1 MRKPGALQHALV
13 LKHSPDLKTLY
24 ELYYKEK
31 PREFLEKLDQYR
43 ELPKDQLLH
52 KLSLASLV
60 PEMKLPSTK
69 AEAITDAIEAD
80 WQLLN
85 RLYGLERVYS

>member
-1 MRKPGALQHALV
+1 M
-13 LKHSPDLKTLY
+13 LKHSPDLKTLFD
-24 ELYYKEK
+24 LYYKEK
-31 PREFLEKLDQYR
+31 PR

-80 WQLLN
+80 WQSLN